1 MMTNIASNF
10 DFNSVLIYC
19 GLCLLFEFICL
30 DFFPF
35 STHSQI
41 VFIWWGFI
49 NLDTNNLDNFPHPKG
64 KGIYL

>member
-1 MMTNIASNF
+1 MDDCDNISDNPKMMTNIASNF

-35 STHSQI
+35 STHS
-41 VFIWWGFI
+41 
-49 NLDTNNLDNFPHPKG
+49 
-64 KGIYL
+64 